1 MKIRSI
7 IFLLIFCVPLLTA
20 AVPDIVEKQSG
31 NIPAAVEKI
40 ADGAGADVGV
50 AYASSGKY
58 RQNGSR
64 QYPLLSVFKLHVAVA
79 VLDRADRENIALDSR
94 IQILS
99 AEIKPDLYSPLREK
113 YGVRDLSLPLREL
126 LRYMVAESDNNACDI
141 LIRWLGGVK
150 KLLPIA
156 VK

>member
-50 AYASSGKY
+50 AYASSEKY

-79 VLDRADRENIALDSR
+79 VLDRADRENITLDSR
-94 IQILS
+94 I
-99 AEIKPDLYSPLREK
+99 
-113 YGVRDLSLPLREL
+113 
-126 LRYMVAESDNNACDI
+126 
-141 LIRWLGGVK
+141 
-150 KLLPIA
+150 
-156 VK
+156 

>member
-50 AYASSGKY
+50 AYA
-58 RQNGSR
+58 
-64 QYPLLSVFKLHVAVA
+64 
-79 VLDRADRENIALDSR
+79 
-94 IQILS
+94 
-99 AEIKPDLYSPLREK
+99 
-113 YGVRDLSLPLREL
+113 
-126 LRYMVAESDNNACDI
+126 
-141 LIRWLGGVK
+141 
-150 KLLPIA
+150 
-156 VK
+156 

>member
-20 AVPDIVEKQSG
+20 AVPDIVEKQCG

-50 AYASSGKY
+50 AYASSENW
-58 RQNGSR
+58 QNGSR

-79 VLDRADRENIALDSR
+79 VLDRADRENIAVAFSDSDFCR
-94 IQILS
+94 
-99 AEIKPDLYSPLREK
+99 
-113 YGVRDLSLPLREL
+113 
-126 LRYMVAESDNNACDI
+126 N
-141 LIRWLGGVK
+141 
-150 KLLPIA
+150 
-156 VK
+156 